1 MSNSPDGRQIVT
13 ASAGAA
19 KADETKKGVKD
30 RAKRKY
36 SPRSN
41 LGFHLLVVHGG
52 KKEGDATS
60 YTETGAPPQK
70 SMGAALKYL
79 KAHAADFKD
88 QKIMIAHLKR
98 EVNVAVTTKVVAA
111 IT

>member
-13 ASAGAA
+13 ASSGTT
-19 KADETKKGVKD
+19 KAEESKKGKD
-30 RAKRKY
+30 KPKRKY
-36 SPRSN
+36 SPRTN
-41 LGFHLLVVHGG
+41 LGFHLLVVHAG
-52 KKEGDATS
+52 KKEGDVVS
-60 YTETGAPPQK
+60 YVETGAPAQK

-98 EVNVAVTTKVVAA
+98 EVTVAVTTKTIAA